1 MKRYSLTRR
10 LIATVLLIE
19 LASALCVTTAAFFYE
34 RHVHFRSFDIRLR
47 GRADSILGAVQDS
60 EDAADDVML
69 DGTELSSPSEDLY
82 QVVDDNGRLLG
93 RSPNWSGPQNL
104 IMESHGRHH
113 EGPHD
118 ADKADVEA
126 YATARIGDDLF
137 RVIRLNGMRIVDP
150 GDANGGVRRNVTV
163 YYGSPMKR
171 VWGAVEN
178 DVIFYAVSSI
188 LVLASTGLLM
198 FWLLNRGLAP
208 LRGLALAAGKVSA
221 STWEFSPPED
231 ARQTAELAP
240 LVSAL
245 ESLLAGLEQS
255 FEKQQRFVGDAA
267 HELKTGVAL
276 VKSSLQLLSM
286 KPRSREEYIAGLERS
301 LVDCMRMEEMVMQ
314 MLTIAR
320 VEEEPVA
327 AREGHASELVGS
339 IQAVVQQLE
348 PMTESNRIA
357 MRIAIAETRNSP
369 PGLMRVPVKSE
380 DLRLL
385 FSNVLVNA
393 IQHSSPGSTIDVHL
407 ARVNS
412 QAEVTIT
419 DQGDGIEPSDLPFV
433 FERFSRGD
441 PSRSRN
447 TGGAGLGLAICKA
460 IVNRANGS
468 IELRSVRGSGTIV
481 TIHLPLAEDRDGA
494 ETIRFKS

>member
-60 EDAADDVML
+60 EDATDDVML
-69 DGTELSSPSEDLY
+69 DGTESSSPSEDIY
-82 QVVDDNGRLLG
+82 QVVDDKGRLLG
-93 RSPNWSGPQNL
+93 RSPNWSGPHDL
-104 IMESHGRHH
+104 VMESHGRHH

-118 ADKADVEA
+118 TNRADAEA
-126 YATARIGDDLF
+126 YASARIGDDLF
-137 RVIRLNGMRIVDP
+137 RVIRLNGTRVVDP
-150 GDANGGVRRNVTV
+150 GDANGGTRRNVTV
-163 YYGSPMKR
+163 YYGSPMNR
-171 VWGAVEN
+171 VWGAVVN

-255 FEKQQRFVGDAA
+255 FERQRRFVGDAA

-286 KPRSREEYIAGLERS
+286 KPRTRDEYIAGLERC
-301 LVDCMRMEEMVMQ
+301 LVDCLRMEEMVMQ

-327 AREGHASELVGS
+327 AREGQASELIGS

-348 PMTESNRIA
+348 PITESNRVLMQFIV
-357 MRIAIAETRNSP
+357 AETGNSLTGP
-369 PGLMRVPVKSE
+369 MRVPVKPE

-393 IQHSSPGSTIDVHL
+393 IQHSPPGSTIDVHI
-407 ARVNS
+407 AS
-412 QAEVTIT
+412 MHGHAHVTIT
-419 DQGDGIEPSDLPFV
+419 DQGDGIEPADLPFV

-460 IVNRANGS
+460 IVNRASGS
-468 IELRSVRGSGTIV
+468 IELSSVRGSGTTV
-481 TIHLPLAEDRDGA
+481 TIGLPLAVDPKSA
-494 ETIRFKS
+494 ETVRFKS